1 MSLSREETYVRQ
13 VFSTLLSAA
22 NERKS
27 KEGHEVFR
35 TAHAFASSY
44 SGVASCYGWTEKTGE
59 AKQENSLR
67 IYIFMLVF
75 T

>member
-1 MSLSREETYVRQ
+1 MSLSREEIYVRQ

-27 KEGHEVFR
+27 KEGYEVLR

-44 SGVASCYGWTEKTGE
+44 SGVASCYGWTKE
-59 AKQENSLR
+59 AGKAEQENSLR
-67 IYIFMLVF
+67 INIFLLFF